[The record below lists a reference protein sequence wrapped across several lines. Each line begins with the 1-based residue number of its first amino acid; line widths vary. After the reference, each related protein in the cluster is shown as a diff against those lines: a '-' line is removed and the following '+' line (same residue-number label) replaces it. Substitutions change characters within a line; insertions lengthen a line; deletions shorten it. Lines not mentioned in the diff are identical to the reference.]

1 MIKVINCNNSN
12 FTKKLTILLEKR
24 RQVKRYDTKIVSSII
39 NDIKKNKIKA
49 LLKYE
54 KKFSKNKNIKPSKIQ
69 INTAIKKLDPKV
81 KKAIDFAYDRILKFH
96 SIQLKNLKNIIY
108 KDKFKNKLEYRNVP
122 IESVGIYVPGNLPS
136 TLLMISIPAKL
147 AKVKR
152 LVLATPKINGNLNPA
167 VLYVAKKVG
176 IKEIYSFG
184 GAQAIAS
191 LAYIQ
196 KVNKVLGPGNRFVAE
211 AKRQLSG
218 KAIGTESMFAGP
230 SEICVLADKDSNI
243 DQVATS
249 LISQAE
255 HDTDSQCILIT
266 KDERLIKKVKLKIAK
281 LLESLPRKKIA
292 SSSLKKHGLIL
303 KVKNDR
309 QIIDCINTISTEHLE
324 LLVKNY
330 KKYSKKIINVGSICN
345 GEYSSMCVSDFTV
358 GINHVLPTAGSAK
371 FSSGLNI
378 NEFIKK
384 ISVVTLS
391 KLGVEK
397 IADPAITLS
406 EFEQLDGHAQSIR
419 SRIKRG

>member
-1 MIKVINCNNSN
+1 
-12 FTKKLTILLEKR
+12 
-24 RQVKRYDTKIVSSII
+24 
-39 NDIKKNKIKA
+39 
-49 LLKYE
+49 
-54 KKFSKNKNIKPSKIQ
+54 
-69 INTAIKKLDPKV
+69 
-81 KKAIDFAYDRILKFH
+81 
-96 SIQLKNLKNIIY
+96 
-108 KDKFKNKLEYRNVP
+108 
-122 IESVGIYVPGNLPS
+122 
-136 TLLMISIPAKL
+136 MISIPAKL

-196 KVNKVLGPGNRFVAE
+196 KVNKILGPGNRFVAE

-218 KAIGTESMFAGP
+218 KVIGTESMFAGP

-255 HDTDSQCILIT
+255 HDIDSQCILIT
-266 KDERLIKKVKLKIAK
+266 KDERLIKNVKIRIAK
-281 LLESLPRKKIA
+281 LLENLPRKKIA
-292 SSSLKKHGLIL
+292 SSSLKRHGLIL

-397 IADPAITLS
+397 IANPAITLS

>member
-152 LVLATPKINGNLNPA
+152 LVLATPKINGNLNSA

-196 KVNKVLGPGNRFVAE
+196 KVNKILGPGNRFVAE

-218 KAIGTESMFAGP
+218 KVIGTESMFAGP

-266 KDERLIKKVKLKIAK
+266 KDERLIKKVKIKIAK

-292 SSSLKKHGLIL
+292 SISLKKHGLIL

-345 GEYSSMCVSDFTV
+345 GEYSPMCVSDFTV

-397 IADPAITLS
+397 IANPAITLS

>member
-218 KAIGTESMFAGP
+218 KVIGTESMFAGP

-266 KDERLIKKVKLKIAK
+266 KDERLIKKVKIKIAK

-345 GEYSSMCVSDFTV
+345 GEYSPMCVSDFTV

>member
-1 MIKVINCNNSN
+1 MIKAINCNNSN

-136 TLLMISIPAKL
+136 TLMMISIPAKL

-167 VLYVAKKVG
+167 VLYVAKKIG

-196 KVNKVLGPGNRFVAE
+196 KVNKILGPGNRFVAE

-218 KAIGTESMFAGP
+218 KVIGTESMFAGP

-345 GEYSSMCVSDFTV
+345 GEYSPMCVSDFTV

>member
-1 MIKVINCNNSN
+1 MIKAINCNNSN

-24 RQVKRYDTKIVSSII
+24 RQVKTYDTKIVSSII

-136 TLLMISIPAKL
+136 TLMMISIPAKL

-196 KVNKVLGPGNRFVAE
+196 KVNKILGPGNRFVAE

-218 KAIGTESMFAGP
+218 KVIGTESMFAGP

-243 DQVATS
+243 NQVATS

-266 KDERLIKKVKLKIAK
+266 KDERLIKKVKIKIAK
-281 LLESLPRKKIA
+281 LLENLPRKKIA

-345 GEYSSMCVSDFTV
+345 GEYSPMCVSDFTV

-391 KLGVEK
+391 KLGVAK
-397 IADPAITLS
+397 IANPAITLS

>member
-1 MIKVINCNNSN
+1 MIKAINCNNSN
-12 FTKKLTILLEKR
+12 FTKKLTIFLEKR

-122 IESVGIYVPGNLPS
+122 IEAVGIYVPGNLPS

-266 KDERLIKKVKLKIAK
+266 KDERLIKKVKIKIAK

>member
-1 MIKVINCNNSN
+1 M
-12 FTKKLTILLEKR
+12 
-24 RQVKRYDTKIVSSII
+24 
-39 NDIKKNKIKA
+39 
-49 LLKYE
+49 
-54 KKFSKNKNIKPSKIQ
+54 
-69 INTAIKKLDPKV
+69 
-81 KKAIDFAYDRILKFH
+81 
-96 SIQLKNLKNIIY
+96 
-108 KDKFKNKLEYRNVP
+108 
-122 IESVGIYVPGNLPS
+122 
-136 TLLMISIPAKL
+136 
-147 AKVKR
+147 
-152 LVLATPKINGNLNPA
+152 
-167 VLYVAKKVG
+167 
-176 IKEIYSFG
+176 
-184 GAQAIAS
+184 
-191 LAYIQ
+191 
-196 KVNKVLGPGNRFVAE
+196 GPGNRFVAE

-218 KAIGTESMFAGP
+218 KVIGTESMFAGP

-243 DQVATS
+243 NQVATS

-266 KDERLIKKVKLKIAK
+266 KDEKLIKKVKIKIAK
-281 LLESLPRKKIA
+281 LLENLPRKKIA

-324 LLVKNY
+324 ILVKNY

-345 GEYSSMCVSDFTV
+345 GEYSPMCVSDFTV

-397 IADPAITLS
+397 IANPAITLS

>member
-1 MIKVINCNNSN
+1 
-12 FTKKLTILLEKR
+12 
-24 RQVKRYDTKIVSSII
+24 
-39 NDIKKNKIKA
+39 
-49 LLKYE
+49 
-54 KKFSKNKNIKPSKIQ
+54 
-69 INTAIKKLDPKV
+69 
-81 KKAIDFAYDRILKFH
+81 
-96 SIQLKNLKNIIY
+96 
-108 KDKFKNKLEYRNVP
+108 
-122 IESVGIYVPGNLPS
+122 
-136 TLLMISIPAKL
+136 MISIPAKL

-152 LVLATPKINGNLNPA
+152 LVLVTPKINGNLNPA

-266 KDERLIKKVKLKIAK
+266 KDERLIKKVKIRIAI

-345 GEYSSMCVSDFTV
+345 GEYSPMCVSDFTV

-391 KLGVEK
+391 KLGVAK
-397 IADPAITLS
+397 IANPAITLS
-406 EFEQLDGHAQSIR
+406 EFEQLYGHAQSIK

>member
-1 MIKVINCNNSN
+1 MIKAINCNNSN

-69 INTAIKKLDPKV
+69 INNAIKKLDPKI

-108 KDKFKNKLEYRNVP
+108 KDKYKNKLEYRNVP

-136 TLLMISIPAKL
+136 TLMMISIPAKL

-152 LVLATPKINGNLNPA
+152 LVLATPKINGNLNAA

-191 LAYIQ
+191 LAYVQ
-196 KVNKVLGPGNRFVAE
+196 KVNKILGPGNRFVAE

-218 KAIGTESMFAGP
+218 KVIGTESMFAGP

-243 DQVATS
+243 NQVATS

-281 LLESLPRKKIA
+281 LLENLPRKKIA

-345 GEYSSMCVSDFTV
+345 GKYSPMCVSDFTV

-397 IADPAITLS
+397 IANPAITLS

>member
-24 RQVKRYDTKIVSSII
+24 RQVKTYDTKIVSSII

-108 KDKFKNKLEYRNVP
+108 KDKYKNKLEYRNVP

-136 TLLMISIPAKL
+136 TLMMISIPAKL

-167 VLYVAKKVG
+167 VLYVAKKIG

-184 GAQAIAS
+184 GPQAIAS

-196 KVNKVLGPGNRFVAE
+196 KVNKILGPGNRFVAE

-218 KAIGTESMFAGP
+218 KVIGTESMFAGP

-243 DQVATS
+243 NQVATS

-266 KDERLIKKVKLKIAK
+266 KDERLIKKVKIKIAK
-281 LLESLPRKKIA
+281 LLENLPRKKIA

-345 GEYSSMCVSDFTV
+345 GEYSPMCVSDFTV

-391 KLGVEK
+391 KLGVAK
-397 IADPAITLS
+397 IANPAITLS